1 VKLAAPPPP
10 QPPKSDY
17 KTITSIAWD
26 QDDYGKEPNCVYV
39 YVTSGM
45 DGVGEAKER
54 VSCDFKKDSFDLKIV
69 DFGGKSYRLV
79 KTNLDKDIVPAE
91 SKVVVKK
98 NSIKLVLRKA
108 KGTYGSYD
116 TWTDLV
122 AKRKRSEEAN
132 KDPNAGLMDIMKQL
146 YEDGDDKMK
155 KMIGETMEKSR
166 RGESPP
172 DADGPMP
179 SLGMPTTNFDDL

>member
-1 VKLAAPPPP
+1 
-10 QPPKSDY
+10 
-17 KTITSIAWD
+17 
-26 QDDYGKEPNCVYV
+26 
-39 YVTSGM
+39 M

-132 KDPNAGLMDIMKQL
+132 KDPNAGLMDIMKQRAPHRAPRHNRSPRQARHPQPRRSPRAARRHL
-146 YEDGDDKMK
+146 CPSPPIGRAVYEDGDDKMK

-166 RGESPP
+166 RGES
-172 DADGPMP
+172 
-179 SLGMPTTNFDDL
+179 